1 MPSSKMLRTGILCA
15 VLAAT
20 SLSCG
25 ETQPTEPDPVSSITA
40 VRANER
46 FLNSPQGESRE
57 LLIDGR
63 VTDIEW
69 AVTGDASVIR
79 MHNEGGERGGTYYL
93 SVRSLWTVDE
103 SHQNVPDGILFL
115 LQWPDRTE
123 NRLHMPL
130 VTTADVVDDATGDTL
145 IDCTTG
151 NTDLVKAANW
161 TINRNIQEDEV
172 LVEVFSSPSG
182 SYPKDLWRW
191 GAETTDPATPVNPTE
206 FTGAV
211 DDSDAVG
218 SVDHP
223 GGSYMED
230 LYDNGSG
237 PVRDA
242 GNWTYMLANHDSGN
256 YVPLK
261 IASKNPREIRLN
273 RGKPT
278 ITVIW
283 NTVAKT
289 FGACETFNPIR
300 LDNPTQVDK
309 TWNPGDYQ
317 PSFRLI
323 LPTQSQVDV
332 VARGAW
338 AMGKWGL
345 ELRRDLITHF
355 PPVIINGVENPG
367 PPRPDDIQLVPGGHY
382 AVRFTIVDGTTKAR
396 SVSDLIPIY
405 LRP

>member
-1 MPSSKMLRTGILCA
+1 MPSWKLLRTGILCA

-25 ETQPTEPDPVSSITA
+25 ETQPTEPDPVSGITA
-40 VRANER
+40 VRGNEQ
-46 FLNSPQGESRE
+46 FLNSPQQESRE

-69 AVTGDASVIR
+69 SITGDASVIR
-79 MHNEGGERGGTYYL
+79 MHNEGGERGGTFYL
-93 SVRSLWTVDE
+93 SVRSLWTVDKFN
-103 SHQNVPDGILFL
+103 SPDGILFL

-151 NTDLVKAANW
+151 NTDLVNPAKW

-172 LVEVFSSPSG
+172 LIEIFSTETG
-182 SYPKDLWRW
+182 GYPKDLWRW
-191 GAETTDPATPVNPTE
+191 GAETTDPANPVSSTE
-206 FTGAV
+206 FTGAAV
-211 DDSDAVG
+211 DHDDVG
-218 SVDHP
+218 STTHP

-230 LYDNGSG
+230 SYDNGSG
-237 PVRDA
+237 PVRDV
-242 GNWTYMLANHDSGN
+242 GKFTYQLANHDSN
-256 YVPLK
+256 AYVPLK
-261 IASKNPREIRLN
+261 IASKGTRDSRLN
-273 RGKPT
+273 RGKPL
-278 ITVIW
+278 ITVVW
-283 NTVAKT
+283 ETVAKPFT
-289 FGACETFNPIR
+289 PCETINPIR
-300 LDNPTQVDK
+300 LDDATAADK
-309 TWNPGDYQ
+309 TWNPGDYV
-317 PSFRLI
+317 PSFRST
-323 LPTQSQVDV
+323 LPDSSQADV

-345 ELRRDLITHF
+345 EIRRELIARAAS
-355 PPVIINGVENPG
+355 PGNGQLG
-367 PPRPDDIQLVPGGHY
+367 APRPDDVPLAPGGHY
-382 AVRFTIVDGTTKAR
+382 AVRFTIVDGTTKSR

>member
-1 MPSSKMLRTGILCA
+1 MLRTGILCA

-25 ETQPTEPDPVSSITA
+25 ETQPTEPNPVSDITA
-40 VRANER
+40 VRGNEQ
-46 FLNSPQGESRE
+46 FLNSPQQETRE

-69 AVTGDASVIR
+69 AITGDASVIR

-93 SVRSLWTVDE
+93 SVRSLWTLDKFN
-103 SHQNVPDGILFL
+103 QPDGILFL
-115 LQWPDRTE
+115 LQWPDPTE

-130 VTTADVVDDATGDTL
+130 VTTADVVADNGDTL

-151 NTDLVKAANW
+151 NTDLVKPANW

-172 LVEVFSSPSG
+172 LVEIFSTATG
-182 SYPKDLWRW
+182 GYPKDLWRW
-191 GAETTDPATPVNPTE
+191 GAETTDPATPVSPTE
-206 FTGAV
+206 FSAASSDGSHDDVGATE
-211 DDSDAVG
+211 
-218 SVDHP
+218 HP
-223 GGSYMED
+223 GGAYMED
-230 LYDNGSG
+230 FYDNGSG
-237 PVRDA
+237 PVRDV
-242 GNWTYMLANHDSGN
+242 GKFTYMFANHDSGT

-261 IASKNPREIRLN
+261 IASKNPREVRFN
-273 RGKPT
+273 RGKP
-278 ITVIW
+278 IATVIW
-283 NTVAKT
+283 NTVAKD
-289 FGACETFNPIR
+289 FSACEIFNPIR
-300 LDNPTQVDK
+300 IDNPTEPDK

-317 PSFRLI
+317 PSFRSN
-323 LPTQSQVDV
+323 LPDSSQADV
-332 VARGAW
+332 VARGSW

-345 ELRRDLITHF
+345 EIRRDLIARADSAGGDF
-355 PPVIINGVENPG
+355 GA
-367 PPRPDDIQLVPGGHY
+367 PRPDDIKLQPGGHY

>member
-1 MPSSKMLRTGILCA
+1 MPSGKMLRTGILCA

-25 ETQPTEPDPVSSITA
+25 ETQPTEPNPVSEITA
-40 VRANER
+40 VRGNEK
-46 FLNSPQGESRE
+46 FLNSPQKESRE

-69 AVTGDASVIR
+69 AITGDASVIR

-93 SVRSLWTVDE
+93 SVRSLWTVDQFNAP
-103 SHQNVPDGILFL
+103 SGILFL

-130 VTTADVVDDATGDTL
+130 VTNADVLADNGDTL

-151 NTDLVKAANW
+151 NTDLVNPALW

-172 LVEVFSSPSG
+172 SIEIFSSDAG
-182 SYPKDLWRW
+182 AYPKDVWRW
-191 GAETTDPATPVNPTE
+191 GAETTDPANPVNGTE
-206 FTGAV
+206 FNNAAQ
-211 DDSDAVG
+211 DSAG
-218 SVDHP
+218 SLEHP

-230 LYDNGSG
+230 FFDVGAG
-237 PVRDA
+237 PVHDA
-242 GNWTYMLANHDSGN
+242 GNYSYMLANHNSTDF
-256 YVPLK
+256 VPLR
-261 IASKNPREIRLN
+261 IASKGTRDTRLN

-278 ITVIW
+278 NISIW
-283 NTVAKT
+283 DTVAKD
-289 FGACETFNPIR
+289 FGPCEIINPIR
-300 LDNPTQVDK
+300 LDDATAADK
-309 TWNPGDYQ
+309 TWNPGDYV

-323 LPTQSQVDV
+323 LSTGSQADV

-338 AMGKWGL
+338 NMGKWGL
-345 ELRRDLITHF
+345 EIRRDLIARF
-355 PPVIINGVENPG
+355 PPDSANPILG
-367 PPRPDDIQLVPGGHY
+367 MPRPDDLQLVPGGHY
-382 AVRFTIVDGTTKAR
+382 SVRFTIVDGTTKAR